1 MAEREVTIGHAE
13 AEGRLP
19 SVAIVIPTHDR
30 SSRLRSVVEPL
41 LLDRATSE
49 VVVVV
54 DGPDARSESILRE
67 LATRDSRV
75 RPLVVPHGG
84 ASAARAAG
92 VAHATSDVVLL
103 LDDDVVA
110 EDGLVSGH
118 ARHHARGGGSVV
130 VGYAPTVPPDSPRR
144 GSFTTRLYAREY
156 DDACAAFDSDPS
168 LVLHRLWSANVSLWR
183 DDCLRVGL
191 LDPDY
196 RERYHEDR
204 DFGLRCLEC
213 GLEGVFDRSLRAYHH
228 HSRSLSA
235 WLADARSQGVGRV
248 LVHERHPLV
257 LGPLPND
264 AFAEDLPF
272 LARMFL
278 RVCRRP
284 APYRLARAGVIAVVY
299 VTGTLRLWPI
309 EMRAGQLLRRIEQQ
323 AGGAAARSRTRLP

>member
-1 MAEREVTIGHAE
+1 MAEREVTIAHAV
-13 AEGRLP
+13 AERRLP
-19 SVAIVIPTHDR
+19 SVAIVIPTHCG
-30 SSRLRSVVEPL
+30 SARLRTVVEPL
-41 LLDRATSE
+41 LLDPATTE

-54 DGPDARSESILRE
+54 DGPDAASVDVLCE
-67 LATRDSRV
+67 LAARDPRV

-92 VAHATSDVVLL
+92 VAHARSDVVLL

-110 EDGLVSGH
+110 AGGLVSGH
-118 ARHHARGGGSVV
+118 ARHHAERNGSVV
-130 VGYAPTVPPDSPRR
+130 LGYTPTVVPESPRR
-144 GSFTTRLYAREY
+144 GNFTTRLYARDY
-156 DDACAAFDSDPS
+156 DDAFAAFDSDPS
-168 LVLHRLWSANVSLWR
+168 LVLHGLWGANVSLSR

-204 DFGLRCLEC
+204 DFGLRCLEG
-213 GLEGVFDRSLRAYHH
+213 GLEGVFDRSLLAFHH
-228 HSRSLSA
+228 HSRSLPG
-235 WLADARSQGVGRV
+235 WLADARSQGVARV
-248 LVHERHPLV
+248 LMHERHPLV

-284 APYRLARAGVIAVVY
+284 APYRFAKAGAIAVVY

-323 AGGAAARSRTRLP
+323 AGGVAARSRTRLP